1 MSTPSFSLEGKVAI
15 VTGGKR
21 GIGKAVALA
30 FAEAGADVAVSTRVF
45 KDAEDDLG
53 TVAEEIRGMGRRS
66 LAIQAD
72 VTQKADVDSMVKRVE
87 DEFGAIDILFNS
99 VGIFGGPPLIEQ
111 SEEQWDKIIDVDLK
125 GYYLC
130 SQAVAKR
137 MVERR
142 RGNIISVASAAGI
155 RGFSDKNAYNVAKAG
170 VIMLTKVLARD
181 LGKYNI
187 RVNAIAPTM
196 VKTEMVRALMDD
208 PQASAAEARR
218 TPLGRLG
225 EVSDIVGPAI
235 FLASDASS
243 YITGH
248 TIVVD
253 GGQLA

>member
-1 MSTPSFSLEGKVAI
+1 LYLPSFSLEGKVAI
-15 VTGGKR
+15 VTGARR

-30 FAEAGADVAVSTRVF
+30 FAEAGADVGICDLVVEGGELEAVA
-45 KDAEDDLG
+45 K
-53 TVAEEIRGMGRRS
+53 EIQRLGRRS
-66 LAIQAD
+66 LAVQAD
-72 VTQKADVDSMVKRVE
+72 VTKKADVDNMVKRVE
-87 DEFGAIDILFNS
+87 DEIGVVDILFNC
-99 VGIFGGPPLIEQ
+99 VGISGGPPLIDT
-111 SEEQWDKIIDVDLK
+111 SEEQWDKVIDTDLK
-125 GYYLC
+125 SYYLC
-130 SQAVAKR
+130 CKAVLDG
-137 MVERR
+137 MVERK
-142 RGNIISVASAAGI
+142 RGNIISIASAAGI
-155 RGFSDKNAYNVAKAG
+155 RGFSERNAYNIAKAG
-170 VIMLTKVLARD
+170 VIMLTRVLARD

-196 VKTEMVRALMDD
+196 VKTEMIRALMDD

-225 EVSDIVGPAI
+225 EVSDITGPAV